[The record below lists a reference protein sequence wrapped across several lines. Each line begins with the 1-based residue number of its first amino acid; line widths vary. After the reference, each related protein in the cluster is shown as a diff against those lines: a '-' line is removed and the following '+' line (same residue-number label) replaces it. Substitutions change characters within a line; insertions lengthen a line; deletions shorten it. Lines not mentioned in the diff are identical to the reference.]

1 MAAMDHG
8 AWLVIK
14 LICRLSIVFVIDIHV
29 SLVLSWYIYVKF
41 FYLKEAQQNRLVCAC
56 VYRQVKK
63 KKKKERRRRRKRN
76 KYRSA

>member
-14 LICRLSIVFVIDIHV
+14 LSCRLSIVFVIDIHV

-41 FYLKEAQQNRLVCAC
+41 FYLKEAQQI
-56 VYRQVKK
+56 QVSITKFIP
-63 KKKKERRRRRKRN
+63 
-76 KYRSA
+76 KYLGLGLSC